1 MPYSST
7 ALSALALRDG
17 LRGRR
22 RLNEGAARVLQKLE
36 TFERVAGL
44 RRVYL
49 RAGSS
54 VTMWDLTSEEEL
66 SSSGYIPT
74 RHSCSVQSDDVLKCD
89 RITYWISEA
98 QPTELWVGEP
108 LDG

>member
-7 ALSALALRDG
+7 TVSALALRDG

-54 VTMWDLTSEEEL
+54 VTMWDSSATASRTG
-66 SSSGYIPT
+66 SAKRSRPSSGWANRWTGELPPA
-74 RHSCSVQSDDVLKCD
+74 SLLLK
-89 RITYWISEA
+89 SA
-98 QPTELWVGEP
+98 A
-108 LDG
+108 